1 MRKTLEEMYDDPDV
15 IRRIRL
21 MIAEADERLEQS
33 DVNFRFMTQIT
44 GTAPGDLDRE
54 ALIAFTATTYYDYL
68 KTWDGEDM
76 WVPFMFAT
84 LTVKGLLRD

>member
-1 MRKTLEEMYDDPDV
+1 MSKTLEDIYSDPDV

-33 DVNFRFMTQIT
+33 DVNFKFMTQMT
-44 GTAPGDLDRE
+44 GTAPGDMDRE
-54 ALIAFTATTYYDYL
+54 ALIAFTATTYYNFL

-76 WVPFMFAT
+76 WIPFMFAT
-84 LTVKGLLRD
+84 LTVKGLLNE